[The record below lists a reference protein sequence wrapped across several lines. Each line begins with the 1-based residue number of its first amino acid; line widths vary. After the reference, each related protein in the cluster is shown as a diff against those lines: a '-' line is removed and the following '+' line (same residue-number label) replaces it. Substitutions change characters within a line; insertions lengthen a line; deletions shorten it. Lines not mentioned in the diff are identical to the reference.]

1 MLRLRKLGKQKK
13 AQYDTIAWI
22 GTVVVLLI
30 LAPILYKVV
39 STSLSQF
46 SVAIN
51 NTSPTAAAS
60 VDLIQ
65 GSFLGWLD
73 YLIMIGFL
81 VNIVLLFVF
90 AFMVDTHPLF
100 LVFYIIS
107 SVFTMIFSPYVIEPI
122 KQIFGMAEF
131 GDAVINL
138 PLTEFVLTRFNIIL
152 LGVIVVAGIIMYAK
166 LRGGGVKL

>member
-1 MLRLRKLGKQKK
+1 MLKLRRLGMEKK
-13 AQYDTIAWI
+13 AQYYTIAWV
-22 GTVVVLLI
+22 GAVVVLLI

-39 STSLSQF
+39 STSLSSF
-46 SVAIN
+46 SAAIN

-60 VDLIQ
+60 VDLIE

-81 VNIVLLFVF
+81 VNIILLFVF

-100 LVFYIIS
+100 LIFYIIS
-107 SVFTMIFSPYVIEPI
+107 SAVLMMFAPYVVEPI

-131 GDAVINL
+131 GDAVVHL
-138 PLTEFVLTRFNIIL
+138 PLTEFVVTRFNIIL

-166 LRGGGVKL
+166 LKGGGTRL